1 MRILIDQSMNPVINR
16 FVGHV
21 ESLAAAHGNS
31 YALRLKVA
39 SNPHNGDEKT
49 KNVWLKL
56 REHIILSDC

>member
-1 MRILIDQSMNPVINR
+1 MNPVINR

-39 SNPHNGDEKT
+39 SNPHNGDKKT